1 METSFNRI
9 CTKDGLELAGLLYE
23 SEKPNGKILVHVH
36 GMGGNFY
43 ENKFLDFIAQELTAN
58 GIALFTFNNRGC
70 ELAKDLYKIEGNKR
84 NIVRIGNSYEK
95 FEDSALDIKAAIDF
109 ALSKGFSEI
118 HLSGHSLGGPKIA
131 YYSAELND
139 NRIKSLIF
147 ISPADMV
154 GLAKKDKDYQRDI
167 DTAKKMIADGKG
179 EELMPFLV
187 WDENYLSADTY
198 MSISSETSKVAI
210 FNFYDPKD
218 LLPVLSKIKI
228 PALTIM
234 GSKDGALVIPIKET
248 MNRIK
253 KAMVSSPNVETNI
266 LGDADHQYNDYGQQ
280 LADSIRSW
288 IQKM

>member
-1 METSFNRI
+1 MKTSFNRI
-9 CTKDGLELAGLLYE
+9 CTKDNLELAGLLYE
-23 SEKPNGKILVHVH
+23 SKKPNGKILVHIH

-43 ENKFLDFIAQELTAN
+43 ESKFHDFMAQELTAN
-58 GIALFTFNNRGC
+58 GIAFFTFNNRGC
-70 ELAKDLYKIEGNKR
+70 ELAKDLYKIEGRKR

-95 FEDSALDIKAAIDF
+95 FEDSALDIKAAVDF
-109 ALSKGFSEI
+109 AVSKGFSEI

-147 ISPADMV
+147 MSPADMV

-167 DTAKKMIADGKG
+167 DTANKMIADSKG
-179 EELMPFLV
+179 GELMSFLV

-198 MSISSETSKVAI
+198 ISIGSETSKVAI
-210 FNFYDPKD
+210 FNFYDLKD
-218 LLPVLSKIKI
+218 PLTVLGKIKI
-228 PALTIM
+228 PALTVT
-234 GSKDGALVIPIKET
+234 GRKDGALTIPIEET

-266 LGDADHQYNDYGQQ
+266 LGDADHQYSDYEQQ
-280 LADSIRSW
+280 LADAIRSW